1 MKYISDY
8 YKIIEKEIFNLNLPN
23 SPEKLYNPIAYM
35 LNIGG
40 KRIRPIL
47 VLVAHQLYNPNFKK
61 SLKAA
66 LAIEVFHNFTLIHDD
81 IMDKAPLRRG
91 VITVHEKWDK
101 NIAILSGDV
110 MLVESYKL
118 LMSVDDNN
126 LRSIL
131 QVFNKAATE
140 VCEGQ
145 QMDMDFE
152 TRNDVSIEEYLKM
165 IEYKTSVL
173 LAASLKIGAIN
184 GGATKKQ
191 ANLLYEFGRNMGIAF
206 QLQDDLLD
214 AFGDPHKFGKRV
226 GGDIIA
232 NKKTF
237 LYLMALE
244 KASKHQKLD
253 LIKLYSALNNTQ
265 KEVDLV
271 KNIFIDLEIPSE
283 TKKLIQSFHKK
294 ALKTLNLIQSE
305 NKNPL
310 IEFSN
315 KLIQRNS

>member
-1 MKYISDY
+1 MKSISDY
-8 YKIIEKEIFNLNLPN
+8 YKIIEKEISNLNLPN
-23 SPEKLYNPIAYM
+23 SPEKLYDPIEYI
-35 LNIGG
+35 LKIGG

-47 VLVAHQLYNPNFKK
+47 VLAAHQLYNPNFKN

-66 LAIEVFHNFTLIHDD
+66 LAIEVFHNFTLMHDD
-81 IMDKAPLRRG
+81 IMDQAPLRRG
-91 VITVHEKWDK
+91 SVTIHEKWGE

-131 QVFNKAATE
+131 CVFNKAATE

-152 TRNDVSIEEYLKM
+152 TRDDVSIEEYLKM

-184 GGATKKQ
+184 GGASKKQ
-191 ANLLYEFGRNMGIAF
+191 SNLLYEFGKNMGIAF

-214 AFGDPHKFGKRV
+214 AFGDPYKFGKQV

-237 LYLMALE
+237 LYLKALE
-244 KASKHQKLD
+244 KASEHQKLD
-253 LIKLYSALNNTQ
+253 LIKLYSEKNNSQ
-265 KEVDLV
+265 KKVELV
-271 KNIFIDLEIPSE
+271 KNIFLDLEIPLC
-283 TKKLIQSFHKK
+283 TKKLIQSYHKK
-294 ALKTLNLIQSE
+294 ALKTFNLIQSE

-310 IEFSN
+310 IDFFD